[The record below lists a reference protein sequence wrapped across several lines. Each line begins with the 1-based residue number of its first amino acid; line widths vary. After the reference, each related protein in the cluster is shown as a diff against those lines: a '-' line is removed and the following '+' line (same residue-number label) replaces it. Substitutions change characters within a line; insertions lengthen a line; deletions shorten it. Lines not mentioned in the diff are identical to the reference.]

1 MPQYRENLTLA
12 VPVMLS
18 QVGQVVVQLADNA
31 MVGRLGAL
39 PLAGVSFGGAV
50 FVIFMFWGMGVSLG
64 LTPLV
69 GEAYAKRDLRGAAA
83 LFQNSLVLYAAT
95 GIVLLALLLGAL
107 VIAISGVNPFK
118 AYGTIITGALGKKTA
133 IRQTVK
139 IAVPLLGCALAIAP
153 CFKMRFWNIGAEGQ
167 ITAGAIAASYFAL
180 YWVGKVPSAVLLL
193 IMGAAGAV
201 AGGIWAL
208 IPAFFKA
215 RWNTNETLFTLM
227 MNYIIIGVVRWLQG
241 GPWEGR
247 PGSQIIP
254 MFDQSAWLPEVF
266 GVHCGWI
273 IVLVLVVV
281 MHLYMNYTKHGYE
294 IAVIG
299 DSLNTARYAGMNVGH
314 VMMRTMFLSGAISGL
329 VGFIVASGAN
339 NTLYDGV
346 ANGVGFTSITVAW
359 LSQLNAFAMIV
370 ISALLAIL
378 EKGAETLQTA
388 MQVPTSIS
396 DIVTGILLFCMLG
409 CEFFINYRM
418 IFRRKQAEAPA
429 APAAAESDQTES
441 KEDASC

>member
-1 MPQYRENLTLA
+1 
-12 VPVMLS
+12 
-18 QVGQVVVQLADNA
+18 
-31 MVGRLGAL
+31 
-39 PLAGVSFGGAV
+39 
-50 FVIFMFWGMGVSLG
+50 MGHPCGS
-64 LTPLV
+64 
-69 GEAYAKRDLRGAAA
+69 
-83 LFQNSLVLYAAT
+83 
-95 GIVLLALLLGAL
+95 ILLALLLGAL

-388 MQVPTSIS
+388 MQVPTSIN

-418 IFRRKQAEAPA
+418 IFRRKQAEAPT

>member
-1 MPQYRENLTLA
+1 METK
-12 VPVMLS
+12 VPLI
-18 QVGQVVVQLADNA
+18 
-31 MVGRLGAL
+31 RL
-39 PLAGVSFGGAV
+39 
-50 FVIFMFWGMGVSLG
+50 
-64 LTPLV
+64 
-69 GEAYAKRDLRGAAA
+69 AKREGMEAWKVWCIRVG
-83 LFQNSLVLYAAT
+83 S
-95 GIVLLALLLGAL
+95 ILLALLLGAL
-107 VIAISGVNPFK
+107 VMGLVGVNPIG
-118 AYGTIITGALGKKTA
+118 AYGTILSGALGKKTA

-180 YWVGKVPSAVLLL
+180 FWVGRLPEPVLLVVMGL
-193 IMGAAGAV
+193 AGAA
-201 AGGIWAL
+201 AGGLWAL

-254 MFDQSAWLPEVF
+254 QFDGAACLPRVL

-273 IVLVLVVV
+273 IVLVLVVF
-281 MHLYMNYTKHGYE
+281 MHVYMRYTKHGYE

-299 DSLNTARYAGMNVGH
+299 DSVNTARYAGMNVGH
-314 VMMRTMFLSGAISGL
+314 IMMRTMFLSGAISGI

-346 ANGVGFTSITVAW
+346 AGGVGFTSITVAW
-359 LSQLNAFAMIV
+359 LSQLNAFAMVV
-370 ISALLAIL
+370 ISMLLAVL
-378 EKGAETLQTA
+378 EKGAETLQTRLA
-388 MQVPTSIS
+388 VPTSIS
-396 DIVTGILLFCMLG
+396 DIITGILLFCMLG
-409 CEFFINYRM
+409 CEFFINYRL
-418 IFRRKQAEAPA
+418 ILRKGGH
-429 APAAAESDQTES
+429 
-441 KEDASC
+441 KEVAK